1 EELFKNPVIG
11 WALGCLGAVP
21 IARGKADTGALKKV
35 TDQVEK
41 GHGLLI
47 FAEGTRSKD
56 GRIGKIKS
64 GAFVV
69 ASAAGVDMIPCR
81 IIYNT
86 KSGRMRL
93 FCRVRVCFGP
103 AIPAADLHI
112 DDPRRSVGKIR
123 VLKRRLNDCWDQLY
137 NENRFPGS
145 PTAEELNARP
155 AEKHNARPGARPP
168 PARKRPAAAPRAGAG
183 PEEEDPPLELPKVE
197 LPQMELNS
205 AEPEKGA

>member
-1 EELFKNPVIG
+1 
-11 WALGCLGAVP
+11 
-21 IARGKADTGALKKV
+21 
-35 TDQVEK
+35 
-41 GHGLLI
+41 
-47 FAEGTRSKD
+47 
-56 GRIGKIKS
+56 
-64 GAFVV
+64 
-69 ASAAGVDMIPCR
+69 
-81 IIYNT
+81 
-86 KSGRMRL
+86 MRL

-155 AEKHNARPGARPP
+155 AARPA
-168 PARKRPAAAPRAGAG
+168 PAPEKPAAAPRAAAR
-183 PEEEDPPLELPKVE
+183 PEEQDPPLELPKVE

>member
-1 EELFKNPVIG
+1 MVLYWIVLPIAWVVWHLLWRIEVTGREYLIGDKAGRGYVVAANHISDIDPVFIAISVFSWKRMCIIAKEELFKNPVIG

-35 TDQVEK
+35 TDRVEK

-81 IIYNT
+81 IIYRH
-86 KSGRMRL
+86 GHMRL
-93 FCRVRVCFGP
+93 FSRVRVCFGEP
-103 AIPAADLHI
+103 IPAETLHLGEHKSAAKL
-112 DDPRRSVGKIR
+112 RENK
-123 VLKRRLNDCWDQLY
+123 QLLLDAWQKLY
-137 NENRFPGS
+137 DENRF
-145 PTAEELNARP
+145 E
-155 AEKHNARPGARPP
+155 
-168 PARKRPAAAPRAGAG
+168 
-183 PEEEDPPLELPKVE
+183 
-197 LPQMELNS
+197 
-205 AEPEKGA
+205 